1 MKKSNLK
8 YIRLSLFV
16 ALALISA
23 SCQKV
28 IHLDLSGDE
37 QKLVIEALMADT
49 INGGIVRI
57 TKTVDFYSPTVP
69 QAVSGAQVQISEEG
83 GTTTT
88 LSETVLPI
96 ENVATMVY
104 LSQDVVSKH
113 DKTYKLTVTV
123 EGKTYTAQSRILTPV
138 AIDSIK
144 FLKNERPNAG
154 KASWVPHC
162 YFKDPA
168 GVENFYRLKIK
179 VISPASN
186 TESTTDRFYLR
197 NDKFFDGK
205 ENDFAFQGFDTKK
218 GDVVEVELISL
229 DNGTYEYFR
238 TLSNIVSSG
247 GGMNSS
253 SPANPN
259 SNINNGALGYFAAQA
274 ISKMRVTV
282 P

>member
-1 MKKSNLK
+1 M
-8 YIRLSLFV
+8 FV